1 MKNIFATLLLFSSLL
16 LEAKAVY
23 YSSQHKQI
31 EPKRFLQ
38 PYYQAHNKAKYLY
51 RQATIYRDSGDYK
64 KAFQLYHLSAMKN
77 YAPAQYQLGMMFRH
91 GFGVAKNRDYA
102 KFWIKKATHNHY
114 AMAIDIYNT
123 FYTKKPV
130 AQPKRYARY

>member
-1 MKNIFATLLLFSSLL
+1 MKNILVTLLLFSSLL
-16 LEAKAVY
+16 LEAKATY
-23 YSSQHKQI
+23 YPSQHKQI

-38 PYYQAHNKAKYLY
+38 PYQAHNKAKYLY
-51 RQATIYRDSGDYK
+51 HQATIHRNSGNYK

-102 KFWIKKATHNHY
+102 KFWIKKATHNRY

-123 FYTKKPV
+123 FYSKKPI